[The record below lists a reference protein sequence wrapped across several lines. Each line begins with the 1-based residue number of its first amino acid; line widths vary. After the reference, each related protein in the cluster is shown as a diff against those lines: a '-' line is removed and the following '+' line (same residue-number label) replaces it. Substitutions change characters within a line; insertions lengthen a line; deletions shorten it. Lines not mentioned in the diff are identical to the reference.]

1 MRTTQWPRAWEWQAS
16 AGNRKASGKATA
28 TPLPLGN
35 VHECPHLQGL
45 IESELESGGGF
56 GEAGSGGGG
65 GGGMKQAGP

>member
-1 MRTTQWPRAWEWQAS
+1 MGK
-16 AGNRKASGKATA
+16 GNWVGECAPLNSLEHENGKATA

-45 IESELESGGGF
+45 MESELESGGGF
-56 GEAGSGGGG
+56 GEAGCGGGGG